1 MTQADETAAAQTVL
15 IIEDEILIR
24 FQVAAYLRHC
34 GYRVIE
40 AVHGEEALVVL
51 QEPGLAVD
59 IVMSDVEMP
68 GKIDGF
74 GLAQWLRA
82 NKPGLPIILCGSAA
96 KAADAAA
103 DLCEEGPAMTKPYE
117 PEALLD
123 RIKRLLGGGSRT
135 A

>member
-1 MTQADETAAAQTVL
+1 MTQADEISAAAHTVL
-15 IIEDEILIR
+15 IVEDEILIR
-24 FQVAAYLRHC
+24 FQIAAYLRTC

-40 AVHGEEALVVL
+40 AAHAEEALIVL
-51 QEPGLAVD
+51 QEPDLAVD

-74 GLAQWLRA
+74 GLAQWLRV
-82 NKPGLPIILCGSAA
+82 NRPGLPVILCGSAA

-103 DLCEEGPAMTKPYE
+103 DLCEDGPHLAKPYE
-117 PEALLD
+117 PVALLD
-123 RIKRLLGGGSRT
+123 RIRRLLGGSG